1 MSFRNI
7 NREIVTNKQ
16 FDDLDILLRRGKKS
30 VTQLKKLKIR
40 ALSEEER
47 KQIAIL
53 LKKSGLGVPT
63 KPKK

>member
-1 MSFRNI
+1 MNMG
-7 NREIVTNKQ
+7 
-16 FDDLDILLRRGKKS
+16 LR
-30 VTQLKKLKIR
+30 L
-40 ALSEEER
+40 ANLSEEER